1 MTKSM
6 TRSLF
11 LAATCAGVI
20 GLAGCAGNG
29 YDSGASTATDT
40 STSAQAPMTSDGST
54 TAPAAT
60 TQPMPATT
68 APTAQP

>member
-11 LAATCAGVI
+11 LAATFAGVV

-29 YDSGASTATDT
+29 YDSGATTSTD
-40 STSAQAPMTSDGST
+40 TSAQAPMTSDGST
-54 TAPAAT
+54 AAPAAT
-60 TQPMPATT
+60 TEPMPTT
-68 APTAQP
+68 PAPTAQP